1 MIQGKMIRELKR
13 RLDEIGRQL
22 VRASSMTE
30 EEAGAAAASQWLFAR
45 TRARILSEQDRRDT
59 GERWSILLH
68 VLRHAVPATGLAA
81 ALAFG
86 LFVYS
91 SSGAPQ
97 PAEQFSDQALFETND
112 AGVQHVVF
120 AERRP
125 LSPDEVLETIINPE
139 REASK

>member
-1 MIQGKMIRELKR
+1 MMQGKVIPELKQ
-13 RLDEIGRQL
+13 RLDEMGREL

-30 EEAGAAAASQWLFAR
+30 EEAGAAADSQWLFAR
-45 TRARILSEQDRRDT
+45 TRARILREQGRRET
-59 GERWSILLH
+59 GDRWSILVH

-86 LFVYS
+86 LFVYGS
-91 SSGAPQ
+91 SSAP
-97 PAEQFSDQALFETND
+97 PTDEAFSDQALFETND

-125 LSPDEVLETIINPE
+125 LSPDEVLETILNPE
-139 REASK
+139 REAAK